1 MRTLRLLVWQIGY
14 EQKLYWRSPSSAVF
28 TFAFPILLL
37 VIFAT
42 LNQGSTIRYL
52 GGISYNQYYVPGIV
66 AFSVISA
73 CFTQLAIALSFRRD
87 AGVLK
92 RIRGT
97 PLPPWVFMAGNIGS
111 SVVVTLLLV
120 VLTTSVGVVF
130 YGVTFPGRWSA
141 LALTLVTGAFCF
153 CGLGLAMTALIPTAT
168 ASPAIVNGTLFP
180 ILFISGTF
188 FPVDPTSALG
198 RVASVFPVRHFEQA
212 MFAVFDPRSTGSGI
226 ELWPLLAMLGWG
238 LAALAVAMKGFRWE
252 PRRS

>member
-1 MRTLRLLVWQIGY
+1 VRTLGLLTRQIRY

-42 LNQGSTIRYL
+42 LNQGATLRAM

-73 CFTQLAIALSFRRD
+73 CYTNLAIGLCFRRD

-111 SVVVTLLLV
+111 SLLV
-120 VLTTSVGVVF
+120 SALLVALTTVVGVAF
-130 YGVTFPGRWSA
+130 YGVTFPGRWGA
-141 LALTLVTGAFCF
+141 LILTLVVGAFCF
-153 CGLGLAMTALIPTAT
+153 CGLGLAMTAVIPTAT
-168 ASPAIVNGTLFP
+168 ASPAIVNGVLFP

-188 FPVDPTSALG
+188 FPVQAHQILG
-198 RVASVFPVRHFEQA
+198 RIASVFPIWHFEQA
-212 MFAVFDPRSTGSGI
+212 MFAVFDPRLGGSGV
-226 ELWPLLAMLGWG
+226 EPWPLAVMLAWG
-238 LAALAVAMKGFRWE
+238 VGSVVVAVRRFRWE
-252 PRRS
+252 PRQG